1 MLLVDFFA
9 FYFFELEMNNSIVLY
24 KNFIRLSHYFAKSG
38 GVVIKPFI
46 VIVALLLVTACS
58 GNQSANNQMTTQQT
72 KVGHHAGK
80 TATTTTLTQASSI
93 STENAGKSTI
103 NAKQVPGDVTKWL
116 DGFIRTT
123 PPTGGT
129 TGDQTTYPQTSAKPQ
144 YSANPEQSANPQYS
158 ANPQTSTNASASV
171 QKVLELVNKER
182 TNAGLKPLSLN
193 SELSKMALAKAQDM
207 SDNNYF
213 DHQSPTYGSPFD
225 MMKAFGISYNTA
237 GENIAKGQS
246 SPEEVMNQWMN
257 SPGHRANILNSSFT
271 EIGIGYYNSEW
282 VQEFI
287 G

>member
-1 MLLVDFFA
+1 
-9 FYFFELEMNNSIVLY
+9 MNNSIVLY
-24 KNFIRLSHYFAKSG
+24 KNFIRLSHNHNFAKSG

-80 TATTTTLTQASSI
+80 TATTSNLTQASSI
-93 STENAGKSTI
+93 STENAGNSTI
-103 NAKQVPGDVTKWL
+103 KTKQVPGDVSKWL

-129 TGDQTTYPQTSAKPQ
+129 TADQTTYPQTSAKPQ
-144 YSANPEQSANPQYS
+144 YSANPQQSANPQYS
-158 ANPQTSTNASASV
+158 ANPQTSTSSSASV